1 MPEEATLTPTEEKT
15 EVKVGKP
22 VTGTVTFLA
31 PYGAMLNIGLERDA
45 LLHVS
50 QVGRNNFRTIDEVY
64 NVGEE
69 VEAFILKI
77 DDEDRI
83 ALTLEKPPALP
94 WNQVKKDQTYTGEVV
109 RIESYGAFVDIGAE
123 RPGMVHV
130 SELADGYIQSPNDVV
145 NVGDEVEVRVIKLNK
160 RSRQID
166 LSMKTPVEEI
176 EEMLQPDEDIP
187 TLMEIAF
194 RRAQDDADGVS
205 RKSKKQRDRERRRQD
220 DIISRTLRNH
230 DN

>member
-1 MPEEATLTPTEEKT
+1 MPEEVTVAPIETPKL
-15 EVKVGKP
+15 KVGSP

-31 PYGAMLNIGLERDA
+31 PYGAMLSIGLERDA

-50 QVGRNNFRTIDEVY
+50 QVGRSDFKTIEDVY
-64 NVGEE
+64 SVGEE
-69 VEAFILKI
+69 IEAFILKI

-94 WNQVKKDQTYTGEVV
+94 WNQIKREGTYTGVV
-109 RIESYGAFVDIGAE
+109 IRIESYGAFVDIGAE

-130 SELADGYIQSPNDVV
+130 SELADGYVQSPNDVV

-160 RSRQID
+160 KNRQID

-176 EEMLQPDEDIP
+176 EEILQPDEDIP
-187 TLMEIAF
+187 TMMELAF
-194 RRAQDDADGVS
+194 RRAQDDADKDS
-205 RKSKKQRDRERRRQD
+205 KKSKKQRDRDRRRQD

-230 DN
+230 QN